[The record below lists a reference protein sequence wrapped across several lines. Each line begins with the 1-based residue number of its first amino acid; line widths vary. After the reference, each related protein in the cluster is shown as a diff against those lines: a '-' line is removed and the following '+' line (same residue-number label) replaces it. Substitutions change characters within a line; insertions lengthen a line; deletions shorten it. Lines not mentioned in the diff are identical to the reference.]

1 MASFD
6 FEKWWLENVGPED
19 NVMDRVYK
27 EITKDAIDAV
37 LKFHGVDKKEQMEK
51 DSIDLDGIDLSSV
64 L

>member
-6 FEKWWLENVGPED
+6 FEAWWLDNVGPED
-19 NVMDRVYK
+19 NVMDKVYK

-37 LKFHGVDKKEQMEK
+37 LKFHKVDVKERMDAEA
-51 DSIDLDGIDLSSV
+51 IDLDNIDLSSV